1 VTNIADL
8 VREAA
13 RARGQHAAL
22 VTQDRSISWGELAE
36 QVERAAAALTGE
48 LPAKGSRVA
57 LMLPNC
63 PEFAIAYFAILRA
76 GMVAVPLNTG
86 YTAPEVARAC
96 TDAGAVVLL
105 QLGISGKTIS
115 ALQRKCPELRVVD
128 VASAEGVPFVGGGAD
143 VPEGW
148 TAPRVGPRDLAVLMY
163 TSGSEGRPK
172 GAMLSHGALRAN
184 IDALARLRKP
194 AALTPDDVML
204 LVLPLFHIF
213 GLNAGL
219 GLAAR
224 KGATCVLVERFEPR
238 TSLQIIRDMGVTM
251 VAGAPPMY
259 VAWSV
264 SDHLQESM
272 AGVRLMISGASALP
286 VEVFHQFQTLI
297 GKPIFEGY
305 GLTEC
310 APVVTSCL
318 VGGVAKAGSV
328 GRPVPGVEISLRD
341 ETGAEVEADDPGEL
355 WVRSRSLFSGYW
367 PDGRGGP
374 DAEGWFP
381 TGDVAVCDED
391 GDYHLVD
398 RRHDLIIVSG
408 FNVYPREIEDVI
420 ASHPAVAEVAVI
432 GAEHPMTGEAVRAVV
447 VLKPGYEEPTDL
459 RQFCEARL
467 ARFKCPS
474 IITYVPRLPRAV
486 TGKIAKSRVK
496 KL

>member
-22 VTQDRSISWGELAE
+22 VTPDRSVSWGELAD
-36 QVERAAAALTGE
+36 QVERAAAVMTAE
-48 LPAKGSRVA
+48 LPAKGTRVA
-57 LMLPNC
+57 LMLPNT
-63 PEFAIAYFAILRA
+63 PEFAVAYFAILRA
-76 GMVAVPLNTG
+76 GLVAVPLNTG
-86 YTAPEVARAC
+86 YTAPELARAC
-96 TDAGAVVLL
+96 ADSGAAMLL
-105 QLGISGKTIS
+105 HQGVAAKTIT
-115 ALQRKCPELRVVD
+115 ALQRKCPDVRVVD
-128 VASAEGVPFVGGGAD
+128 VASAEGVPLVGGGPD

-148 TAPRVGPRDLAVLMY
+148 TAPRVGPRDLALLMY
-163 TSGSEGRPK
+163 TSRSEGRPK

-194 AALTPDDVML
+194 AALTADDVML

-224 KGATCVLVERFEPR
+224 KGATCVLVERFEPKAC
-238 TSLQIIRDMGVTM
+238 LGIIRDLGVTM

-259 VAWSV
+259 IAWSV
-264 SDHLQESM
+264 DEHLRDAMS
-272 AGVRLMISGASALP
+272 GVRLLISGASALP
-286 VEVFHQFQTLI
+286 VEVFHQYQTLV
-297 GKPIFEGY
+297 GKPIWEGY

-310 APVVTSCL
+310 APVVATCL

-355 WVRSRSLFSGYW
+355 WVRGRSLFNGYW
-367 PDGRGGP
+367 PDGQDGP
-374 DAEGWFP
+374 DADGWFP

-398 RRHDLIIVSG
+398 RRRDLIIVSG
-408 FNVYPREIEDVI
+408 FNVYPREVEDVI
-420 ASHPAVAEVAVI
+420 ATHPAVAEVAVI
-432 GAEHPMTGEAVRAVV
+432 GTEHPLTGEAVRAVV
-447 VLKPGYEEPTDL
+447 VLKPGTEEPEDL

-496 KL
+496 RL